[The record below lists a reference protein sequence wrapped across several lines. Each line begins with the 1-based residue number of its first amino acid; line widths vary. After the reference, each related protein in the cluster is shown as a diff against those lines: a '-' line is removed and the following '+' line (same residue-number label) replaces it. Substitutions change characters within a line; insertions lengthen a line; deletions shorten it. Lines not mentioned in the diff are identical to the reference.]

1 MIRATRTF
9 EDTNPNIV
17 WQIMPPHKFV
27 LSNKNYIPATLKMS
41 RMVKV
46 VKTTH
51 DSALDMNQ
59 GRKISDSIFEFVRTS
74 KKTNKITF
82 HHP

>member
-1 MIRATRTF
+1 
-9 EDTNPNIV
+9 
-17 WQIMPPHKFV
+17 
-27 LSNKNYIPATLKMS
+27 MS

-51 DSALDMNQ
+51 DPALDMNQ

-82 HHP
+82 HHHDILSCGSPDPTTYSETKNLEFSRLFQPNKLSLKK